1 MELSGDWA
9 PAAIAG
15 YVLMLLGL
23 IGAVVPL
30 LPGPMIIW
38 AGALVWAWGDGFVR
52 LGWPTL
58 LLLLLLA
65 LVAWAS
71 DFLINMLVSR
81 RAGASWKAIAG
92 SIVGGLLG
100 GIALSGLIP
109 VAGSLL
115 GALIGA
121 VAGAFAVEYWNT
133 RNLQTAFVAVRA
145 YMGSVLLA
153 SLVEIAISVTM
164 IGLFAFQAFV

>member
-1 MELSGDWA
+1 M
-9 PAAIAG
+9 I
-15 YVLMLLGL
+15 LGL

-38 AGALVWAWGDGFVR
+38 AGALVWAWADGFER
-52 LGWPTL
+52 LGWPML

-71 DFLINMLVSR
+71 DFLINILISR
-81 RAGASWKAIAG
+81 RSGASWKAIFG
-92 SIVGGLLG
+92 SIVGGLVG
-100 GIALSGLIP
+100 GIALSGLFP

-115 GALIGA
+115 GALLGA
-121 VAGAFAVEYWNT
+121 VLGAFAVEYWNT
-133 RNLQTAFVAVRA
+133 RNPQTAFVAVRA
-145 YMGSVLLA
+145 YIGSVLLA

-164 IGLFAFQAFV
+164 VGLFAWQAFV